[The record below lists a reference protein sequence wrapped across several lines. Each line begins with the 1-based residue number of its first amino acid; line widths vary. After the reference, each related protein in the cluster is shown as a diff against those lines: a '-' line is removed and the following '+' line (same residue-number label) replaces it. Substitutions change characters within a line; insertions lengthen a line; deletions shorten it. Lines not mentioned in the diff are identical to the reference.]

1 MVFLFRPTFGCYLMS
16 PRTDHTTSDESC
28 WLSTDDEDSGL
39 GPDEVGFG
47 LHEKN
52 SRNIQK

>member
-1 MVFLFRPTFGCYLMS
+1 MLFLFRSTFGCYLMS
-16 PRTDHTTSDESC
+16 PRTDHTTSDESS

-47 LHEKN
+47 LDEFFF
-52 SRNIQK
+52 SQYC